1 MKEGIQRAVEP
12 DEIEAR
18 ANLEKNIKDSEIYEY
33 YRNKFSNNGREAS
46 VANLIV
52 KLFRS
57 LAAVAAAAFT
67 FKIVSPGH
75 LQLCICPWT
84 LEGIWSSFT
93 DIKDTCWT
101 WL

>member
-1 MKEGIQRAVEP
+1 MNT
-12 DEIEAR
+12 IELNL
-18 ANLEKNIKDSEIYEY
+18 ANNV
-33 YRNKFSNNGREAS
+33 REAS
-46 VANLIV
+46 IANLIV

-57 LAAVAAAAFT
+57 LVAAALLT
-67 FKIVSPGH
+67 IKIVSPGH